1 MEAVQRLPRWKRFA
15 LLALVSPTL
24 LAALVSLGFYANLHR
39 TAQAMSGT
47 SLPKLPA
54 LTKTQRL
61 LVIAPHCD
69 DETLGAGG
77 LIAQARQSGIPV
89 QVVFLTNGDA
99 FPAAC
104 ALVTRRLPTRATDYV
119 HLGEIRQK
127 EALKAL
133 AALGVDAG
141 SVTFLGYP
149 DRGLNALWEDHWQPS
164 APYRSPYTNRTST
177 PRGAY
182 CGAAL
187 VTDIKRVLEQFR
199 PTDVFVTHPADDHM
213 DHSIAASFTEAALAG
228 SPRKN
233 ILLHYYIVHR
243 GDWPLPQGYSPQLNL
258 VPPSGF
264 ALADT
269 HWRSLTLRSETQKA
283 KKRALNQYPSQL
295 ELCGRQL
302 RSFLRGNE
310 IFGAI
315 FEPRI
320 ETSHVAKV
328 RDAQGDDVVRFANPA
343 TDLTALSAQIENESL
358 RVTLQLRGAA
368 APGVRY
374 GLRLRTASGV
384 YLARTLQSPRL
395 TQTGKRELTY
405 TFPLAPLRL
414 GESGTLST
422 LWLSAETG
430 MTTRYIVDR
439 TGYRRFS
446 LRNP

>member
-1 MEAVQRLPRWKRFA
+1 MQAVKRWPRWKRLA

-24 LAALVSLGFYANLHR
+24 LAALVSVGFYANLHR
-39 TAQAMSGT
+39 TAQAMSAS
-47 SLPKLPA
+47 SLPKLPE
-54 LTKTQRL
+54 LTQTQRL
-61 LVIAPHCD
+61 LIIAPHCD

-104 ALVTRRLPTRATDYV
+104 ALVTRRLPPRATDYV

-133 AALGVDAG
+133 AVLGVEAG
-141 SVTFLGYP
+141 SVSFLGYP
-149 DRGLNALWEDHWQPS
+149 DRGLNALWEDHWLPS
-164 APYRSPYTNRTST
+164 APYRSAYTNRSST

-187 VTDIKRVLEQFR
+187 VTDIKGIVEKFR
-199 PTDVFVTHPADDHM
+199 PTDIFVTHPADDHM

-228 SPRKN
+228 SSLKN
-233 ILLHYYIVHR
+233 IRLHYYIVHR

-269 HWRSLTLRSETQKA
+269 HWRSLPLSPETQKV
-283 KKRALNQYPSQL
+283 KERALNQYPSQL

-310 IFGAI
+310 IFGATA
-315 FEPRI
+315 EPRI
-320 ETSHVAKV
+320 GRSQIAKV

-343 TDLTALSAQIENESL
+343 TDLTALSAQVENETL
-358 RVTLQLRGAA
+358 RVTLQLRGVA

-374 GLRLRTASGV
+374 GLRLRTSSGV

-405 TFPLAPLRL
+405 TLPLAQLRL
-414 GESGTLST
+414 GESGALST

-439 TGYRRFS
+439 TGYRRFI